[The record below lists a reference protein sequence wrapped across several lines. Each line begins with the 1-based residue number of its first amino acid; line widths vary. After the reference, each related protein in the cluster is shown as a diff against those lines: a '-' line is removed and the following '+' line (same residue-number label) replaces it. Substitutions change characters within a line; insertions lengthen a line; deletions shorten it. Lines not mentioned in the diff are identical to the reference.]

1 MEAIKHFFAQ
11 EEKKTSASF
20 SFMRNQRREAEER
33 MGLGRNGIYYISDKK
48 FYQHY
53 FKLVGI
59 PTFSLGKKKKSILSL
74 IENLVLKLRSR
85 ERRAHTHSIGTKL

>member
-1 MEAIKHFFAQ
+1 M
-11 EEKKTSASF
+11 SASF

-33 MGLGRNGIYYISDKK
+33 MGLGRDGIYYISDKK

-59 PTFSLGKKKKSILSL
+59 PTFLLRKKIDFKFNRKFSIKTKHR
-74 IENLVLKLRSR
+74 VL
-85 ERRAHTHSIGTKL
+85 

>member
-59 PTFSLGKKKKSILSL
+59 PTFSLGKKKKIDSKFNRKFGIK
-74 IENLVLKLRSR
+74 IKIA
-85 ERRAHTHSIGTKL
+85 RA

>member
-1 MEAIKHFFAQ
+1 
-11 EEKKTSASF
+11 
-20 SFMRNQRREAEER
+20 MRNQRREAEER

-59 PTFSLGKKKKSILSL
+59 PTFSLGKKKSILSL

>member
-11 EEKKTSASF
+11 EEKKRVLPF
-20 SFMRNQRREAEER
+20 LFMRNQRREAEER
-33 MGLGRNGIYYISDKK
+33 IELGRDGIYYISDKK

-59 PTFSLGKKKKSILSL
+59 PTFLLRKK
-74 IENLVLKLRSR
+74 NRF
-85 ERRAHTHSIGTKL
+85 